1 MARDPNS
8 DGEVVHLLSIGDLA
22 DRTGVAT
29 ATLRVWEERHG
40 FPRPRRLPSGHRRY
54 SEADVER
61 VAQVLRRRDAGVR
74 LDVAI
79 AEAVSPPAPLPPSV
93 FAHLRRTNPQL
104 PVHRLTKGTLIA
116 MSWAIEDE
124 FCAQAP
130 AAHLYGAFQRPQYY
144 EHARAR
150 WEDLARTAA
159 SAVVFADFADDDLH
173 ASPHEIAL
181 HPGSP
186 MRREWAVVCDADT
199 MPAVLTAFEV
209 PGQSH
214 VPDGQRD
221 FEAVWSLDPADV
233 SEAVRVCRAVARH
246 ALTDG
251 GLVADDDALEELVAQ
266 TPSGQQPEPA
276 GPLAVAALHARMIAY
291 IDRRMR

>member
-1 MARDPNS
+1 MARDSNS
-8 DGEVVHLLSIGDLA
+8 DGEVIHLLSIGDLA
-22 DRTGVAT
+22 ERTGVAT

-54 SEADVER
+54 TEADVER
-61 VAQVLRRRDAGVR
+61 VLQVLRRRDAGVR

-79 AEAVSPPAPLPPSV
+79 AEAVAPPTVLPPSV

-104 PVHRLTKGTLIA
+104 PVHRLTKSTLIA

-130 AAHLYGAFQRPQYY
+130 SAHLYGAFQQQRYY

-150 WEDLARTAA
+150 WQDLARTAA
-159 SAVVFADFADDDLH
+159 SAVVFADFPDDDLH
-173 ASPHEIAL
+173 ATPHEVSL

-186 MRREWAVVCDADT
+186 MRREWAVVCDADS
-199 MPAVLTAFEV
+199 MPALLTAFEV
-209 PGQSH
+209 PGQSS
-214 VPDGQRD
+214 VPEGQRD

-251 GLVADDDALEELVAQ
+251 GLVPDDDALEELVAA
-266 TPSGQQPEPA
+266 TPATPEAAPA
-276 GPLAVAALHARMIAY
+276 SPGAVAALHARMIAY
-291 IDRRMR
+291 VDRRAR